1 MYETLY
7 AALLQMDCDLGD
19 KAKNIA
25 HALSLA
31 DRAVTANANLLVLPE
46 LFNTGYELSAIG
58 ERISDYAEDE
68 TSHETVDAMRDYAA
82 AHQID
87 IAFTIP
93 YFHGS
98 RQNKPNISMFYIDQ
112 AGSILGIQDKNHL
125 FGDEKLYFSLG
136 KDYPVFETRFG
147 RIGMMV
153 CYDANFP
160 EPARI
165 LTLKGAQIILAT
177 AAWRTQDIRLFDMIM
192 PQRAAENVCYVLANN
207 RYGTDNGRYNPGH
220 SQICD
225 PEGLLAAYGGECET
239 IVYAAINAA
248 TVDKARCRIPYLDDL
263 RDAEYPALIRHEPF
277 PFIQQ

>member
-1 MYETLY
+1 MYETLH

-31 DRAVTANANLLVLPE
+31 DWAVTAGANLLVLPE

-58 ERISDYAEDE
+58 DRIDRYAEDE
-68 TSHETVDAMRDYAA
+68 FSCETVNAMRDYAVT
-82 AHQID
+82 HQVD

-112 AGSILGIQDKNHL
+112 TGSILGIQDKNHL

-136 KDYPVFETRFG
+136 KDYPVLDTRFG

-165 LTLKGAQIILAT
+165 LTLKGAQIILTT
-177 AAWRTQDIRLFDMIM
+177 AAWRTQDIRLFDMII

-225 PEGLLAAYGGECET
+225 PEGRIAAYGGECET
-239 IVYAAINAA
+239 IVSATINAA
-248 TVDKARCRIPYLDDL
+248 AADEARRRIPYLDDL
-263 RDAEYPALIRHEPF
+263 RDAEYPVWMQH
-277 PFIQQ
+277 